1 MPTSGSILGNPVLRK
16 EDPGILEGTTQYYD
30 DLAVPG
36 LLHTA
41 FVRSTVAHAN
51 IESIDTSD
59 AKAMPGVVAVYTAA
73 DFDLPAVHGFV
84 MLPATMN
91 RPPLAQEKV
100 RFVGDIVAMVV
111 AESKAQAMD
120 AAEAVIVDYDELPP
134 LATVAAAL
142 ADGAPSC
149 TRSRVRTS
157 RTRWAPDRSRACSTM
172 PTWSCARRIVNQ
184 RVAPV
189 PMEVGRHRRGAGR
202 TRAAASRSGSRRRAR
217 TACATRSR
225 CCSASIPR

>member
-30 DLAVPG
+30 DLAVSG

-51 IESIDTSD
+51 ITAIDTGD

-73 DFDLPAVHGFV
+73 DFALPAVHGFV

-91 RPPLAQEKV
+91 RPPMAQEKV

-111 AESKAQAMD
+111 AESKGQAMD
-120 AAEAVIVDYDELPP
+120 AAETVIVDYDELPA
-134 LATVAAAL
+134 LATVVAAL
-142 ADGAPSC
+142 ADGAPLIHEAQGSNVANAMG
-149 TRSRVRTS
+149 TGPIEGVLDDADVVVRE
-157 RTRWAPDRSRACSTM
+157 
-172 PTWSCARRIVNQ
+172 RIVNQ

-189 PMEVGRHRRGAGR
+189 PMEPAGIV
-202 TRAAASRSGSRRRAR
+202 AIPGQPEGGL
-217 TACATRSR
+217 
-225 CCSASIPR
+225 SIWVSSQGPHGVRDEIAM